1 MRVCEQMNRF
11 IIATALVVLAGTFT
25 ASAQKK
31 AVKLMEQTEARYVE
45 PKVRV
50 YITPQIA
57 DMKML
62 TEEREQFGPYR
73 FDVPG
78 GLENLD
84 QYAIDE
90 CKKRALYNAIT
101 ESEGDALIE
110 PIYNVQILSS
120 EPKVMLVTLSGYPVK
135 YVNFHPLKDP
145 KELETVRIIYTGNE
159 GNTSAHEAN
168 VEPKATTRS
177 GVKK

>member
-1 MRVCEQMNRF
+1 MNRI
-11 IIATALVVLAGTFT
+11 IIATAAVVLAATAFT
-25 ASAQKK
+25 SSAQKK
-31 AVKLMEQTEARYVE
+31 GAVKLMEQTEARFVE
-45 PKVRV
+45 PSVKV
-50 YITPQIA
+50 YITPQVA

-78 GLENLD
+78 GLENLN
-84 QYAIDE
+84 QYIIDE

-110 PIYNVQILSS
+110 PIYNAQILST
-120 EPKVMLVTLSGYPVK
+120 EPKVLLVTLSGYPVK

-145 KELETVRIIYTGNE
+145 KELETMRIIYTGNQ
-159 GNTSAHEAN
+159 GMTSANDGKEGQPASRT
-168 VEPKATTRS
+168 A
-177 GVKK
+177 KK

>member
-1 MRVCEQMNRF
+1 MNRT
-11 IIATALVVLAGTFT
+11 ILAAAILLAGTAFST
-25 ASAQKK
+25 SAQKK
-31 AVKLMEQTEARYVE
+31 DVKLMEQTEARFVE
-45 PKVRV
+45 PKVQV
-50 YITPQIA
+50 YIIPQVA
-57 DMKML
+57 EMKML

-78 GLENLD
+78 GLENLN
-84 QYAIDE
+84 QYIIDE

-120 EPKVMLVTLSGYPVK
+120 EPKVMLVTMSGYPVK

-145 KELETVRIIYTGNE
+145 KELETMRIIYTGNH
-159 GNTSAHEAN
+159 GNTSAAQEAASAA
-168 VEPKATTRS
+168 P
-177 GVKK
+177 VKSAKK